1 MDVRRRKT
9 RRPQPGCEAPW
20 VRCRRGTAGDPCGM
34 RRQVRFCR
42 HQEVRPQH
50 CGGDD
55 RPHLPGRAH
64 TDEERRRPNTLHR
77 ALPTYANASPP
88 ATIADRPSRLRPS
101 EVTQGGKR
109 AAIFVNRRFSADAS
123 RLRCSRTWFM
133 AASTGD
139 VKTAGQKA
147 HRLQIFGC
155 RMLAGR
161 KMSAG
166 GSRWLPPPN
175 APTPPVNARLR
186 KAALT
191 GNTAANTAK
200 RKVRVRSFA
209 ASAAT
214 RHVDDHR
221 ISRDVWT
228 HRNATSN

>member
-1 MDVRRRKT
+1 MRSSVGPMPARNSRRSLRHAS
-9 RRPQPGCEAPW
+9 PG
-20 VRCRRGTAGDPCGM
+20 TL
-34 RRQVRFCR
+34 
-42 HQEVRPQH
+42 
-50 CGGDD
+50 
-55 RPHLPGRAH
+55 LPTPGSTPPALR
-64 TDEERRRPNTLHR
+64 RRRP
-77 ALPTYANASPP
+77 AASARTRPYRRGAPP
-88 ATIADRPSRLRPS
+88 SQHAPSRASDVRECKPAGHHRRQAQQAQAVGGDPGRQTRGDLR
-101 EVTQGGKR
+101 QQ
-109 AAIFVNRRFSADAS
+109 AFFSRCQQASVFADVVHGS
-123 RLRCSRTWFM
+123 LHWGCE
-133 AASTGD
+133 
-139 VKTAGQKA
+139 TAGQKA

-191 GNTAANTAK
+191 GNTAVNTAK